1 MDTLKIIE
9 KLAEAARKETTPQS
23 DVSQAVMHEINALQR
38 TESGFLPLEFF
49 AGISAVAA
57 SIITVLSIS
66 AWHYIVN
73 PLMQIIA
80 PLQEMPLWR

>member
-1 MDTLKIIE
+1 MDALKIIE
-9 KLAEAARKETTPQS
+9 KLAEKARKETVPQS
-23 DVSQAVMHEINALQR
+23 DVSPMVMHEINALQR
-38 TESGFLPLEFF
+38 TESGVFPLEFF

-66 AWHYIVN
+66 AWQYIVN
-73 PLMQIIA
+73 PLIQFIA